1 MPLETVKDIMLSLDE
16 YAVVDE
22 DATMLD
28 ALVALD
34 EAQARV
40 PKGRHPHR
48 AVLVKD
54 QRGNITGKLG
64 HLAFFAGLEPKYEE
78 LGDLSTLSRAGLS
91 PTFMKSMMQDLAL
104 WNMDFDHYARRAMET
119 PVKKVMHPVR
129 EHVEETDRIE
139 EAIHKLVMY
148 QTLSLVVTNED
159 KPVGILRLADLFPV
173 VAKMIKRKAG
183 NPKRQ

>member
-54 QRGNITGKLG
+54 HEGNITGKLG

-78 LGDLSTLSRAGLS
+78 LGDLSTLSRVGLS
-91 PTFMKSMMQDLAL
+91 PTFMKSMMMDLSL

-119 PVKKVMHPVR
+119 SVKKVMHPVG
-129 EHVEETDRIE
+129 EHVEETDRIQ

-148 QTLSLVVTNED
+148 QTLSLVVTKDE

-173 VAKMIKRKAG
+173 VAKMIRKRAG
-183 NPKRQ
+183 TPKGK